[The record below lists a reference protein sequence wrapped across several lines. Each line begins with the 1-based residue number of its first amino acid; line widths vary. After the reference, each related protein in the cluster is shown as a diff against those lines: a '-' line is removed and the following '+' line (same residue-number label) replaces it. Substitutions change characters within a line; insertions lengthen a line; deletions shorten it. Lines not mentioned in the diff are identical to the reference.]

1 MQVEQVIREKLSQR
15 KATEAINFY
24 NLLKSVGYKNLLQ
37 RVRDGK
43 YNNYVFSRN
52 MKRLLDCGLSRSYL
66 VSL

>member
-24 NLLKSVGYKNLLQ
+24 HLLKSVGYKNLLQ

-66 VSL
+66 VNL